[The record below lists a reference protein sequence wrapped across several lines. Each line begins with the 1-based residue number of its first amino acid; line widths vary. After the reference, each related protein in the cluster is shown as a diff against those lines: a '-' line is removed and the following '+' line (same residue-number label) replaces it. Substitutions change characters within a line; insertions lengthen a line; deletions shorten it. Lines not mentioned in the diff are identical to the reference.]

1 MPQVTIKKWGN
12 SPSVRL
18 PIAVMKMAS
27 LSVDDT
33 VNISVEDGKV
43 VIVPVKAKEYN
54 LDALLAGVK
63 DENIH
68 TEVDFGAPVGKEIL

>member
-1 MPQVTIKKWGN
+1 MGKWPI
-12 SPSVRL
+12 SKDA
-18 PIAVMKMAS
+18 IAVIKMAS
-27 LSVDDT
+27 LSVDDI

-43 VIVPVKAKEYN
+43 LIVPVKAKEYN

-68 TEVDFGAPVGKEIL
+68 AEVDFGAPVGKEIL

>member
-1 MPQVTIKKWGN
+1 
-12 SPSVRL
+12 
-18 PIAVMKMAS
+18 MKMAS

-68 TEVDFGAPVGKEIL
+68 AEVNFSAPVGKEIL

>member
-54 LDALLAGVK
+54 LDALLAGIK

-68 TEVDFGAPVGKEIL
+68 AEVDFGAPVGKEIL